1 MINALDQ
8 LKKGKSDGSS
18 LISDAFILAKDI
30 LSKPLS
36 DLFTTIIRHGYVPN
50 VLRDCILQLIP
61 KPGKDPTCSDN
72 YRPIALAPTLSKVL
86 EWCILLTYE
95 GYFSTSPLQFGFK
108 PGMSADMCTG
118 LIKNVIGHY
127 CFKGSSV
134 FGCFLDAS
142 KAFDRVSHLKLF
154 NRLLEKNLPPTI
166 IRLLFFWYKDQ
177 KSSVLWNKTLSEKF
191 SVSNGVRQGG
201 VLSPILFIVYIDEL
215 LIRLQSQAVG
225 CHWSHYFAGAFG
237 YADDIVLL
245 APSASALR
253 MMLNACCQFATDYN
267 LIFNPGKT
275 KLVRFSLP
283 SSSPSS
289 TTAPIFMFGGQSLT
303 LVDRAS
309 HLGHIL
315 RSDLSDTDD
324 ILRVQTDMC
333 RRANCLLSTFS
344 ATNPAVKTL
353 LFRTFCL
360 SLYGSSLWSLA
371 SPGLHSLEVTF
382 NNILR
387 KIWKLPR
394 NCHTSILHCVSR
406 LQSLHNVVIQR
417 SKMLCL
423 KARATG
429 FPLIRDIFIE
439 APILSYTSFGL
450 NILNQKK
457 FKRTYND
464 EAIACANFIRDVQL
478 FPQVNRSLLQE
489 INYISTC

>member
-1 MINALDQ
+1 
-8 LKKGKSDGSS
+8 
-18 LISDAFILAKDI
+18 
-30 LSKPLS
+30 
-36 DLFTTIIRHGYVPN
+36 
-50 VLRDCILQLIP
+50 
-61 KPGKDPTCSDN
+61 
-72 YRPIALAPTLSKVL
+72 
-86 EWCILLTYE
+86 
-95 GYFSTSPLQFGFK
+95 
-108 PGMSADMCTG
+108 
-118 LIKNVIGHY
+118 
-127 CFKGSSV
+127 
-134 FGCFLDAS
+134 
-142 KAFDRVSHLKLF
+142 
-154 NRLLEKNLPPTI
+154 
-166 IRLLFFWYKDQ
+166 
-177 KSSVLWNKTLSEKF
+177 
-191 SVSNGVRQGG
+191 
-201 VLSPILFIVYIDEL
+201 
-215 LIRLQSQAVG
+215 
-225 CHWSHYFAGAFG
+225 
-237 YADDIVLL
+237 
-245 APSASALR
+245 
-253 MMLNACCQFATDYN
+253 
-267 LIFNPGKT
+267 
-275 KLVRFSLP
+275 
-283 SSSPSS
+283 
-289 TTAPIFMFGGQSLT
+289 MFGGQSLT

-439 APILSYTSFGL
+439 APILSYTSFGF